1 MSLRTTTY
9 IALGTAVATFLLLLV
24 GGIVHG
30 TDSGMACPETSAVP
44 LPLCAGALWPNM
56 QGKVFWEHGH
66 RLFATGV
73 GLLTIVLSVALLLRR
88 AEDGLA
94 ALLGGVALVLVIVQG
109 LLGRLTVVYNLP
121 DAVSIAHLAT
131 SQIFFGLLV
140 YLCWRLRAQ
149 SAPTGAAVASR
160 LPLLATVAVFG
171 QVVLG
176 ALVRHM
182 DAGLACLDFPLC
194 DGKVVPEGTLPLVQ
208 MAHRGGAIVAGVLL
222 VAACVRVLRARGSVG
237 ARRLAIA
244 LPGLLVAQ
252 IALGWLSVRGMLG
265 VAEVT
270 MHLGVGVALLVGTW
284 SMFLLTRP
292 AALSAR
298 LAHVPVE
305 QTA

>member
-1 MSLRTTTY
+1 MSLRKTTL

-56 QGKVFWEHGH
+56 QGHVFWEHGH

-94 ALLGGVALVLVIVQG
+94 AILGGVALVLVIVQG

-121 DAVSIAHLAT
+121 DAVSVAHLAT
-131 SQIFFGLLV
+131 SQIFFGLIV
-140 YLCWRLRAQ
+140 YLAWRLRAQ
-149 SAPTGAAVASR
+149 GAPTGAPVASR
-160 LPLLATVAVFG
+160 LPLIATVAVFG

-176 ALVRHM
+176 AVVRHM

-194 DGKVVPEGTLPLVQ
+194 GGEVVPEGTLPLVQ
-208 MAHRGGAIVAGVLL
+208 MAHRAGAVVAGALL
-222 VAACVRVLRARGSVG
+222 VAACVVVLCAKASVG
-237 ARRLAIA
+237 ARRLAAA
-244 LPGLLVAQ
+244 LPVLLVGQ
-252 IALGWLSVRGMLG
+252 IVLGWLSVRGMLG
-265 VAEVT
+265 VTEVT
-270 MHLGVGVALLVGTW
+270 LHLGVGVGLLVGTW
-284 SMFLLTRP
+284 SLFLLARP
-292 AALSAR
+292 STLSAR
-298 LAHVPVE
+298 LVPARVE